1 MPLPVVIQCLVLMPI
16 QMLMQLT
23 GCNAASSVIVAPDI
37 NAGTDVNA
45 AFSIKVVLLCCLVLM
60 QVLMLTQCEW
70 CSCS

>member
-1 MPLPVVIQCLVLMPI
+1 MLTPI

-45 AFSIKVVLLCCLVLM
+45 AFSIKVVLIQLCVIVLSG
-60 QVLMLTQCEW
+60 VNAGLNVNAV
-70 CSCS
+70 